1 MTPEPTQ
8 TPIPW
13 ATLTPFPTAN
23 ATAPVQ
29 LIGMDVD
36 MSEKLVQGYQMAN
49 SVGALDM
56 LMFAILLFIVVGG
69 VWSIIRKLQKL

>member
-13 ATLTPFPTAN
+13 ATLTPYPTTA

-29 LIGMDVD
+29 LIGVGED

-49 SVGALDM
+49 SVGAIDM
-56 LMFAILLFIVVGG
+56 LMFSILLFIVVGG
-69 VWSIIRKLQKL
+69 VWSVIKRLQSL